1 MISLAA
7 PAYLKQLGQLKT
19 RDVGLCVASLV
30 MLVIP
35 AVGSVYPLPPAPV
48 LYFPYLF
55 LAYLAAGVAWIIVF
69 HRTKPSA
76 QVRIRQ
82 DLDLVH
88 ARHQPAQPVT

>member
-1 MISLAA
+1 
-7 PAYLKQLGQLKT
+7 
-19 RDVGLCVASLV
+19 
-30 MLVIP
+30 
-35 AVGSVYPLPPAPV
+35 
-48 LYFPYLF
+48 
-55 LAYLAAGVAWIIVF
+55 VAWIIVF